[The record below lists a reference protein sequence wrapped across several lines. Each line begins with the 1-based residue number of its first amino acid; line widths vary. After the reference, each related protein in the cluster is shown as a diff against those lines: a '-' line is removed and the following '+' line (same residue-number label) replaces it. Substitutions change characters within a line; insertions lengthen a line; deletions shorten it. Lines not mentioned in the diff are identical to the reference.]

1 MTDLKSLLDFKD
13 YKSLHEI
20 EDHFY
25 IIAQHLFYK
34 YDLLTLSGE
43 SLKITDLE
51 LYIYHSEGFKDEG
64 MHKHHSQMTSG
75 RFYIHR
81 HHQNQS
87 SFKKPSYIGVDITCG
102 SPFSCYGGILIRE
115 TKKGDEYLSCSK
127 TVLELIG
134 SKYTDLRKKKWD
146 DREKTLLHKLDDTSI
161 FNGPAILNQV
171 SIENCESTIWTDK
184 RKSQGDQNLF
194 AKNEFRAISHLASKS
209 KKGLEKITFNQLK
222 AA

>member
-1 MTDLKSLLDFKD
+1 MADLKSLLDFKD

-25 IIAQHLFYK
+25 TIAKHLFYK
-34 YDLLTLSGE
+34 HDLLTFSGE

-87 SFKKPSYIGVDITCG
+87 SFKKPSYIGIDITCG

-115 TKKGDEYLSCSK
+115 TKKGDDYLSCSK
-127 TVLELIG
+127 TVLEIIG
-134 SKYTDLRKKKWD
+134 SKYTDLRKKKWN
-146 DREKTLLHKLDDTSI
+146 ESEISLLHRLDDTSI
-161 FNGPAILNQV
+161 FSGPALIREV
-171 SIENCESTIWTDK
+171 SIDPSEMSVWTSPRKIEADK
-184 RKSQGDQNLF
+184 NPFSAHNL
-194 AKNEFRAISHLASKS
+194 RVVSSHASKS
-209 KKGLEKITFNQLK
+209 LK
-222 AA
+222 NMTRIGYQFKNAA